1 MRTEFI
7 ATGMHVPDRV
17 VSNDD
22 LAGLMDTSDEWIR
35 TRTGIEERRWVREGQ
50 LTSDL
55 ALEATKMALERADM
69 RPADLDAIIFATLS
83 PEYMF
88 PGSGVLLQAKLGVPS
103 IPCLDVRNQC
113 SGFIYGLSVAD
124 AWIKTGQYR
133 RVLLVGAEVHSAG
146 LDITTRGR
154 DLAVLFGDG
163 AGVAILG
170 PTDEPERGVL
180 STHLFAD
187 GSQAK
192 LLMLD
197 VGGVAHTPRIAHELI
212 DQELQFPVM
221 KGHEVFMHASKL
233 MPESVRVALEAN
245 GLALDDIR
253 LLISHQ
259 ANLRILEM
267 VQKRLGLRDDQVHN
281 NVQRYGNTTAASI
294 PIALHEAL
302 ELGRLARGDVLML
315 TAFGGGLTWGAA
327 ALEWT
332 QAP

>member
-1 MRTEFI
+1 
-7 ATGMHVPDRV
+7 
-17 VSNDD
+17 
-22 LAGLMDTSDEWIR
+22 
-35 TRTGIEERRWVREGQ
+35 
-50 LTSDL
+50 
-55 ALEATKMALERADM
+55 MA
-69 RPADLDAIIFATLS
+69 PADIDAIVFATLS
-83 PEYMF
+83 PEYLF

-103 IPCLDVRNQC
+103 IPCLDIRNQC

-124 AWIKTGQYR
+124 AWIKTGQYK

-146 LDITTRGR
+146 LDLTTRGR

-163 AGVAILG
+163 AGAVILG
-170 PTDEPERGVL
+170 PTEEPGRGVL

-187 GSQAK
+187 GTQAK
-192 LLMLD
+192 LLLLD
-197 VGGVAHTPRIAHELI
+197 VGGTAHTPRISHELI
-212 DQELQFPVM
+212 DQGLHHPVM
-221 KGHEVFMHASKL
+221 KGHETFIYASKL
-233 MPESVRVALEAN
+233 MPDSVRVALEAN

-302 ELGRLARGDVLML
+302 DLGRLARGDLLIL
-315 TAFGGGLTWGAA
+315 TAFGGGLTWASAA
-327 ALEWT
+327 IRW
-332 QAP
+332 